1 MVGTIWRGGG
11 YDLVGWWPKE
21 RGGHTRR
28 TALAL
33 IIISGPLA
41 KATGPVHGSSWSDEH
56 WLTDVHV
63 LRWRQLG
70 FQLALS
76 PEERDISLLSHM
88 RYLENI

>member
-1 MVGTIWRGGG
+1 MHEGQRSSTDEAG
-11 YDLVGWWPKE
+11 PKASRRSTNYGATHSQE
-21 RGGHTRR
+21 SEQEMQELQWHT
-28 TALAL
+28 
-33 IIISGPLA
+33 
-41 KATGPVHGSSWSDEH
+41 PVHGSSWSDEH